1 MAVLMA
7 PRRIGNNSGPPE
19 LARMVKLGFCQAST
33 PYGEPSAHARTV
45 NGGRGWPGHVLCGTA
60 VRTTEMAVAQHRGLT
75 VLS

>member
-1 MAVLMA
+1 MVARRTRNDGA
-7 PRRIGNNSGPPE
+7 PME
-19 LARMVKLGFCQAST
+19 LAGMAKLGFYQAST
-33 PYGEPSAHARTV
+33 PYDEPSGHARMV